1 MNTNNNSVHSTE
13 LTGRSLDE
21 IVYFSQHKFHG
32 GVHPKEHKTLSNQS
46 NIQALEIPPELI
58 IPLNQHSGRQA
69 MEVVAVG
76 DQVKAGQ
83 LIAAAEGDL
92 SANIHASSS
101 GKVIAIEDRPIAHPS
116 GMRDRCIVIATDGCD
131 EAEWLPPIEHP
142 FKADKQQLLRR
153 IQECGIVGM
162 GGASFPSHIKLM
174 PEVNKLVINAAE
186 CEPYIT
192 CDDRLMREQANTLIA
207 GIQLVM
213 HLLNASEAIIGIE
226 DNKPEA
232 IAELKKTIK
241 DAQTSASDK
250 FAQNTSD
257 LKNSSIKI
265 CVVPTKYPSG
275 GEKQLIELIT
285 GKQVPSQQLPLA
297 LGLVMHN
304 VATIY
309 AIYQAITQGRPL
321 ISRVMTI
328 TGDAAQLKGNYL
340 TRIGTPISFAL
351 QQAKVESCDKV
362 IMGGPMMGFEI
373 FDTQAPVIKSS
384 NCLIAAG
391 KGELKATD
399 AALACIRC
407 GECADACPASLLPQQ
422 LYWFARSD
430 DLEKAEQYNLF
441 DCIECGACS
450 YVCPSD
456 IPLVQ
461 YYRYAKNELVQRA
474 EEKQKAAHARER
486 FEFREY
492 RKKREK
498 AERAE
503 RHKKA
508 AEARKKAAQQKGQAD
523 EKKATIADAVAR
535 AKARKKSSD

>member
-1 MNTNNNSVHSTE
+1 MNNHPAYSKE
-13 LTGRSLDE
+13 LSSSPLDD
-21 IVYFSQHKFHG
+21 IVYFSKHTFHG
-32 GVHPKEHKTLSNQS
+32 GIHPDEHKTLSNQS
-46 NIQALEIPPELI
+46 HIQTLAIPPELI

-69 MEVVAVG
+69 IEVVAVG
-76 DQVKAGQ
+76 DKVKTGQ
-83 LIAAAEGDL
+83 LIAAAQGDL

-101 GKVIAIEDRPIAHPS
+101 GTVTAIDERPIAHPS
-116 GMRDRCIVIATDGCD
+116 GMRDRCIVISTDGRD
-131 EAEWLPPIEHP
+131 EAVWLPPIKDP
-142 FKADKQQLLRR
+142 FAVDKQQLLHR
-153 IQECGIVGM
+153 IQECGVVGM

-174 PEVNKLVINAAE
+174 PDVNKLIINAAE

-192 CDDRLMREQANTLIA
+192 CDDRLMREQATNLIA

-213 HLLNASEAIIGIE
+213 HLLNASEAVIGIE

-232 IAELKKTIK
+232 IAELKKAIA
-241 DAQTSASDK
+241 DALA
-250 FAQNTSD
+250 NTSD
-257 LKNSSIKI
+257 HSAQQANNLKTTPIKV

-309 AIYQAITQGRPL
+309 AIHQAITQGCPL
-321 ISRVMTI
+321 ISRIMTI
-328 TGDAAQLKGNYL
+328 TGDAAKSKGNYL

-351 QQAKVESCDKV
+351 QQTQAESISKVV
-362 IMGGPMMGFEI
+362 MGGPMMGFEI
-373 FDTQAPVIKSS
+373 FNTEAPVIKSS
-384 NCLIAAG
+384 NCLIAA
-391 KGELKATD
+391 KKDELKSTD

-407 GECADACPASLLPQQ
+407 GECAEACPASLLPQQ

-535 AKARKKSSD
+535 AKARKKSSE